1 MSANSRFIPH
11 ARSSGLIITD
21 LDPEVIIYD
30 KERDKAY
37 CLNQTSA
44 LVWKYANGKRT
55 VAEIAQ
61 AMEHKLHSPVD
72 EQVVWFALQ
81 QLEKDRLMRAD
92 AALPKQAVGI
102 SRREFVKKMGM
113 TAVAVTVPA
122 VISMT
127 APLSAFAQSCLPITT
142 QGCTSSSQCCD
153 GCCCTT
159 SNPANGVFCTT
170 PTICNPGFLGGH
182 CI

>member
-1 MSANSRFIPH
+1 MPRNSRFVPH

-21 LDPEVIIYD
+21 LDEEALVYD

-81 QLEKDRLMRAD
+81 QLEKDRLLRPD
-92 AALPKQAVGI
+92 APLPVQASEL
-102 SRREFVKKMGM
+102 SRREFVRKMGIL
-113 TAVAVTVPA
+113 AVGVSVPA
-122 VISMT
+122 IISMT
-127 APLSAFAQSCLPITT
+127 APQSAFAASCLPDTT
-142 QGCTSSSQCCD
+142 PNCSASSQC
-153 GCCCTT
+153 
-159 SNPANGVFCTT
+159 
-170 PTICNPGFLGGH
+170 
-182 CI
+182 